1 MAGAV
6 IMKTATKEYVSGWT
20 PLGIPRLT
28 KNIKDAERMLKT
40 AANRVA
46 ENLNES
52 EHSDSFEAV
61 GV

>member
-28 KNIKDAERMLKT
+28 KNIKDAEDQILRLTMK
-40 AANRVA
+40 
-46 ENLNES
+46 S
-52 EHSDSFEAV
+52 
-61 GV
+61 